1 MMLKTN
7 VIDKLMQLYIYL
19 FLCFTKLLVKT
30 VKTVYQKT
38 LDNLC
43 SMNIGLLR
51 GLIAYDKDKHYV
63 INRSMNPAAHH
74 KTFRGYI

>member
-19 FLCFTKLLVKT
+19 FLYFAKLLVKT
-30 VKTVYQKT
+30 VKNVYQKT
-38 LDNLC
+38 FNNLC

-51 GLIAYDKDKHYV
+51 GLIV
-63 INRSMNPAAHH
+63 QW
-74 KTFRGYI
+74 